1 MYLWKSNPY
10 YEQNKG
16 DRAKLD
22 EPASQDHL
30 VEKLVKDLDVPKKI
44 ARKAIRQ
51 SRNEAEA
58 IEIAHTLLQ
67 QEKITDRL
75 MAEFP
80 ILTRKDRRLVE
91 FLVKQNNSNY
101 TNSLWALKRT
111 LLAKRFEKK
120 YSKAETT
127 KSGK

>member
-1 MYLWKSNPY
+1 
-10 YEQNKG
+10 
-16 DRAKLD
+16 LD

-30 VEKLVKDLDVPKKI
+30 VEKLVTDLDVPKKI
-44 ARKAIRQ
+44 ARKAARQ

-58 IEIAHTLLQ
+58 IELARTLLQ
-67 QEKITDRL
+67 QEKTVDRL

-91 FLVKQNNSNY
+91 FLVEQNNGNY
-101 TNSLWALKRT
+101 THSLWALKRT

-120 YSKAETT
+120 NSKAETK
-127 KSGK
+127 KSSNS

>member
-1 MYLWKSNPY
+1 MDK
-10 YEQNKG
+10 
-16 DRAKLD
+16 
-22 EPASQDHL
+22 PASQDHL
-30 VEKLVKDLDVPKKI
+30 VEKLVTDLDVPKKI
-44 ARKAIRQ
+44 AQKAVRQ

-67 QEKITDRL
+67 QEKIVDRL

-91 FLVKQNNSNY
+91 FLVKQNNCNY

-127 KSGK
+127 KSDK